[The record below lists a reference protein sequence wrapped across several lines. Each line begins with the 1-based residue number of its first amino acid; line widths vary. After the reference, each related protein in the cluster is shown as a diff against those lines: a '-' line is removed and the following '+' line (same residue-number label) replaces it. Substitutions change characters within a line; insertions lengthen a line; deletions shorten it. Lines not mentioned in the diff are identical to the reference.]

1 MEHIASLMGVILFR
15 VLSKILAQLVAVFML
30 VGSMAALAQTVHGTE
45 VEANTGSIT
54 IENAAKGETY
64 TIYKLFDATIGEGD
78 AIAYKIPEGD
88 IPSTLKTYFEETS
101 TGSGYLKATA
111 AAKKE
116 NGEMSDGLKA
126 ALDAWAKTATATKN
140 AVSDGSALTF
150 DQLELGYYVVTTSQG
165 KQAISVDSTQPDV
178 KIYDK
183 NTTEPVPTK
192 TVDGESYSIGDT
204 ITYTATFTTPNYLG
218 EGENAKIVTKIKVSD
233 TLPEFLKNVQIKSV
247 KVVKGETE
255 YPLTGYTTFNADNST
270 RKNATVDADEN
281 GTNDKCIFVP
291 WADYDKTTETWTS
304 KYPNGST

>member
-165 KQAISVDSTQPDV
+165 QQAISVDSTQPDARS
-178 KIYDK
+178 
-183 NTTEPVPTK
+183 TTRTRPSRCPIRLSTANPTPLAIP
-192 TVDGESYSIGDT
+192 SPIPPLSPPRT
-204 ITYTATFTTPNYLG
+204 IW
-218 EGENAKIVTKIKVSD
+218 AKARMPRS
-233 TLPEFLKNVQIKSV
+233 LPRSRFPILCLS
-247 KVVKGETE
+247 
-255 YPLTGYTTFNADNST
+255 S
-270 RKNATVDADEN
+270 
-281 GTNDKCIFVP
+281 
-291 WADYDKTTETWTS
+291 
-304 KYPNGST
+304 